1 MSNCAA
7 QVLLGKLLKIFAAVD
22 KDGSNAIGGSSP
34 SALWHNWPTVVE
46 PPELV
51 EVLQGF
57 YKGLTEEK
65 LLEQATA
72 VRAHDCGSVPDSLL
86 LDHRVVRHQWRRQAP
101 IRRVR
106 RSVRCTLWL
115 LRWRAHRLG
124 GSTDM
129 VHCGDFWVR

>member
-34 SALWHNWPTVVE
+34 STLWHNWSTVVE

-57 YKGLTEEK
+57 YKGLTEDK

-72 VRAHDCGSVPDSLL
+72 VRAHDRGSVSDLL
-86 LDHRVVRHQWRRQAP
+86 LSDHRV
-101 IRRVR
+101 
-106 RSVRCTLWL
+106 L
-115 LRWRAHRLG
+115 
-124 GSTDM
+124 
-129 VHCGDFWVR
+129 